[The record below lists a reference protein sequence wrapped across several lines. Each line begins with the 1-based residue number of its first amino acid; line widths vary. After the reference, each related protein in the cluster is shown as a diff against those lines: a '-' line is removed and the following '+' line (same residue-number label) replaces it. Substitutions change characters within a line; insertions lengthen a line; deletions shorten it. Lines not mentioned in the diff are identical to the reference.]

1 MERGVDTTIS
11 KQRGRFFTSKK
22 RLLAMEETPSSIGR
36 RRLFVFSLAV
46 LDSEASPRYT
56 PTDVP
61 SVCKQH
67 HSLPLSIRRG
77 AGVRLSF
84 AYDDS
89 TQSRDRRPRLSA

>member
-1 MERGVDTTIS
+1 M
-11 KQRGRFFTSKK
+11 K
-22 RLLAMEETPSSIGR
+22 ETPSSIER

-46 LDSEASPRYT
+46 LDSEAPPRYT
-56 PTDVP
+56 PTDVL

-67 HSLPLSIRRG
+67 HSLPSPYGEG